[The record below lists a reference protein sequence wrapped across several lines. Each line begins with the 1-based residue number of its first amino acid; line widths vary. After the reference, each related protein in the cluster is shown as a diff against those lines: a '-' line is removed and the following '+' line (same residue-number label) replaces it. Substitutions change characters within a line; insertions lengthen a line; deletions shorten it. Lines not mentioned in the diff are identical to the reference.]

1 MQMTITNIPF
11 SAMTTTQVPNTAHL
25 PNTVP
30 AIQVP
35 EVQVVQAALVV
46 PVAQVVQAA
55 LADLLLVALH
65 LEVPPQL
72 TTVEVLLLVAVPAV
86 EALHQED
93 LVPEVH
99 LVALLL
105 VAVPA
110 VEALLVALHQEDL
123 AEEQLSC

>member
-11 SAMTTTQVPNTAHL
+11 LAMTTTQVPNTAHL